1 MSILLTGGAGYVG
14 SHMALAL
21 VDAGEGVVV
30 VDDLSTGVQRLVPG
44 AAAFVAGDVGDPAL
58 LARTI
63 AAHGVDTILHLAA
76 SVVVPESV
84 ADPLGYYLNNTE
96 KTRAL
101 LQVAIACGVRQVIFS
116 STAAVYG
123 MTGALPVAEDAPLR
137 PLSPYGASKM
147 MSEMMLAD
155 AARAHGVRYV
165 VLRYFNV
172 AGADPQGRA
181 GQSTP
186 RATHLIKVACEA
198 ALGQRS
204 HMEVFGTDHPTP
216 DGTCIRDYIQVTDL
230 ARAHLAAV
238 KHLRGGGAS
247 DVFNCGYGR
256 GFSVLQVIDAVQRLA
271 GRRFDVRRAAPR
283 PGDPAIV
290 IAKADRIRRHL
301 NWTPEH
307 DDLDTIVHQALRWQ
321 ARLAS
326 SGTAARSGAPQNGR

>member
-1 MSILLTGGAGYVG
+1 MGILLTGGAGYVG

-21 VDAGEGVVV
+21 VDAGERVVV
-30 VDDLSTGVQRLVPG
+30 IDDLSTGRRGLVPE
-44 AAAFVAGDVGDPAL
+44 AAAFIAGDVADQAL
-58 LARTI
+58 LRRTI
-63 AAHGVDTILHLAA
+63 AAYAVDTILHLAA
-76 SVVVPESV
+76 AVVVPESV
-84 ADPLGYYLNNTE
+84 TDPLGYYLNNTE

-101 LQVAIACGVRQVIFS
+101 LQLAIACGVRQVIFS

-123 MTGALPVAEDAPLR
+123 MTGTLPVAEDAPLR

-155 AARAHGVRYV
+155 AGRAHGVRYV

-186 RATHLIKVACEA
+186 RATHLIKVACET

-204 HMEVFGTDHPTP
+204 HIEVFGTNHPTF
-216 DGTCIRDYIQVTDL
+216 DGTCVRDYIQVTDL
-230 ARAHLAAV
+230 ARAHLAAL

-247 DVFNCGYGR
+247 EVFNCGYGR
-256 GFSVLQVIDAVQRLA
+256 GFSVLQVIDAVQRVS
-271 GRRFDVRRAAPR
+271 GRRFEVRHGAPR

-290 IAKADRIRRHL
+290 IAKADRIRQHL
-301 NWTPEH
+301 SWVPEY
-307 DDLDTIVHQALRWQ
+307 DDLDTIVHQALRWE

-326 SGTAARSGAPQNGR
+326 AAAPQNGR